1 MRTIS
6 LVLILTSGVLA
17 DQRNMNNKLTPVP
30 ATQVK
35 FKDAFWAPRLETNRN
50 VTIWHDLRMC
60 EETGRVENFD
70 KAAGK
75 TKGEFKGLVF
85 DDSDVYKTIEAASLS
100 LAIHPDPALEA
111 YLDRLIARIAAA
123 QQPDGYLNTYYT
135 VKEPGKRWTNIKD
148 MHEMYCAGHLFEAA
162 VAHHRATGKR
172 NLLDIA
178 TKVADHIDSVFGPAP
193 GKKQEPC
200 GHEEIELAL
209 VKLSE
214 ATGEQRYLNL
224 AKFFIDVR
232 GRSETH
238 KLFGP
243 YHQDHMPLVDQREPV
258 GHAVRA
264 MYFFCAATDLA
275 AKAQQTQYVEPL
287 DALWTRMVERKMYL
301 TGGVGSRHSG
311 EAFGDDYELPN
322 GSAYN
327 ETCASIGNALWN
339 HRMNLLHGDAKYFD
353 VVERVLYNGFLS
365 GISLNGD
372 RFFYVNPL
380 ASRGKHHRVEWFG
393 CACCPPNV
401 ARLFPQIPGMVYAT
415 SAGGDAVYVN
425 LYAASE
431 AVVEV
436 GGQKVKLQQE
446 TKYTWDGKVKLSVD
460 PEKAGEFAVKLRI
473 PEWCKKVTG
482 VGSAKAQAGYVEVRR
497 AWKSGDSIEFKLD
510 MPIERVKADSKV
522 KADVGRV
529 ALVRGPVVY
538 CAEAVDNGGRVFNL
552 ALPGDSKLA
561 SEHRADLL
569 GGVTVIKGK
578 ALAKGREGE
587 PVAAVDFTAIPYYA
601 WDHRAPGE
609 MTVWLNEP

>member
-1 MRTIS
+1 MHGRDAYATQKATMRTIS

-17 DQRNMNNKLTPVP
+17 DQRNMNIKLTPVP

-100 LAIHPDPALEA
+100 LAIHPDPALET

-135 VKEPGKRWTNIKD
+135 VKEPGRRWTNIKD

-224 AKFFIDVR
+224 AKFFISVR
-232 GRSETH
+232 GKADTH
-238 KLFGP
+238 KLYGP
-243 YHQDHMPLVDQREPV
+243 YHQDHMPLVEQREPV

-264 MYFFCAATDLA
+264 MYFFCGATDLA
-275 AKAQQTQYVEPL
+275 AKADQTQYVEPL
-287 DALWTRMVERKMYL
+287 DALWTR
-301 TGGVGSRHSG
+301 
-311 EAFGDDYELPN
+311 
-322 GSAYN
+322 
-327 ETCASIGNALWN
+327 
-339 HRMNLLHGDAKYFD
+339 
-353 VVERVLYNGFLS
+353 
-365 GISLNGD
+365 
-372 RFFYVNPL
+372 
-380 ASRGKHHRVEWFG
+380 
-393 CACCPPNV
+393 
-401 ARLFPQIPGMVYAT
+401 
-415 SAGGDAVYVN
+415 
-425 LYAASE
+425 
-431 AVVEV
+431 
-436 GGQKVKLQQE
+436 
-446 TKYTWDGKVKLSVD
+446 
-460 PEKAGEFAVKLRI
+460 
-473 PEWCKKVTG
+473 
-482 VGSAKAQAGYVEVRR
+482 
-497 AWKSGDSIEFKLD
+497 
-510 MPIERVKADSKV
+510 
-522 KADVGRV
+522 
-529 ALVRGPVVY
+529 
-538 CAEAVDNGGRVFNL
+538 
-552 ALPGDSKLA
+552 
-561 SEHRADLL
+561 
-569 GGVTVIKGK
+569 
-578 ALAKGREGE
+578 
-587 PVAAVDFTAIPYYA
+587 
-601 WDHRAPGE
+601 
-609 MTVWLNEP
+609 